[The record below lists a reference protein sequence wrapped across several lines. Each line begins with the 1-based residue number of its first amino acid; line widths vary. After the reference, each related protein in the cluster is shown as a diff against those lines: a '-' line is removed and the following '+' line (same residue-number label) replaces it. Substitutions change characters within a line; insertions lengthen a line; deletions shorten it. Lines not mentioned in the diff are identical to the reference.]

1 VNFPLKT
8 AVQFHSLDQ
17 KKQRLGGQES
27 DLQALIRE
35 HLILHSSNAESS
47 SNNLPYLATSA
58 EEISTSQA
66 STMFSFLL
74 ELDRKIEELDASA
87 LLGLYHSLVAEP
99 AGGYRNEEVQPLISS
114 HVPLAPSGIVPALD
128 RFFEWVRSPSFSEM
142 HPVQQMTLSQIRL
155 CEIYPFSRHCQVT
168 ISIFSSYFLLA
179 QVFLPPLYRADQSS
193 DFRRALEQALLF
205 STQPLIDLNFEACRR
220 AYDFVLSR
228 VNS

>member
-1 VNFPLKT
+1 MDFPLKT

-58 EEISTSQA
+58 EEISPSQA

-193 DFRRALEQALLF
+193 DFRRALEQAFLF

>member
-1 VNFPLKT
+1 MNFPLKT

-193 DFRRALEQALLF
+193 DFRRALEQAFLF

>member
-1 VNFPLKT
+1 MDFPLKT

-17 KKQRLGGQES
+17 KKQRWAAQES

-35 HLILHSSNAESS
+35 HLILHFSNAESS
-47 SNNLPYLATSA
+47 SDHLPYLATSA

-87 LLGLYHSLVAEP
+87 LLGLYHSLVPEP
-99 AGGYRNEEVQPLISS
+99 SGDYRSEEVQPLTTS
-114 HVPLAPSGIVPALD
+114 HVPLAPSGIASALD

-179 QVFLPPLYRADQSS
+179 QVFLPPLYRADQSA
-193 DFRRALEQALLF
+193 DFHRALEQAFLF

-220 AYDFVLSR
+220 AYDLVLSR
-228 VNS
+228 VGS

>member
-1 VNFPLKT
+1 MNFPLNT

-17 KKQRLGGQES
+17 KKQLLEGQES

-35 HLILHSSNAESS
+35 HLILHSANAESS
-47 SNNLPYLATSA
+47 SNSLPYLATSA

-66 STMFSFLL
+66 STMFSFLM

-87 LLGLYHSLVAEP
+87 LLGLYHSLVPEP
-99 AGGYRNEEVQPLISS
+99 SGDYRSEEVQPLTTS
-114 HVPLAPSGIVPALD
+114 HVPLAPSGIASALD

-179 QVFLPPLYRADQSS
+179 QVFLPPLYRIDQSS
-193 DFRRALEQALLF
+193 DFHRALEQAFLF

-220 AYDFVLSR
+220 AYDLVLSR
-228 VNS
+228 VGS